1 MMRRKL
7 GVGLVLSSVL
17 AASPLAAQPA
27 EGSVVRTEGQY
38 GGVRPGAG
46 PDPSTPSS
54 AKSRRAPA
62 KKSLLW
68 IGFTAKEGG
77 ASELFFRA
85 AEPFGV
91 SQRLEGSTLVVLL
104 EGLRSQARNTR
115 RPLDTRFFETSL
127 ARVTTRKVGA
137 KRARKGVAGRPAGI
151 EVRIVFKD
159 ARDARE
165 GSLRT
170 DTGSDKMF
178 YAYLG
183 FGPSSA
189 PATAAPP
196 TGSGGTMEDPE

>member
-1 MMRRKL
+1 MMRRTL
-7 GVGLVLSSVL
+7 GVGLLAVAL
-17 AASPLAAQPA
+17 AAGPVAAQPA
-27 EGSVVRTEGQY
+27 EGPTVRKEGEY

-46 PDPSTPSS
+46 LDQPSS
-54 AKSRRAPA
+54 GKPRRAPP

-68 IGFTAKEGG
+68 VGFTPREGG
-77 ASELFFRA
+77 GSELFFRA
-85 AEPFGV
+85 VEPFGV

-104 EGLRSQARNTR
+104 EGLKSQARNTR

-137 KRARKGVAGRPAGI
+137 KRARKGAAGHPAGI
-151 EVRIVFKD
+151 EVRITFKD

-165 GSLRT
+165 GSFRS

-183 FGPSSA
+183 FGAPSA
-189 PATAAPP
+189 PSAAPP
-196 TGSGGTMEDPE
+196 ATVPGGTMEDPE